1 MLIGACDPMSWPIR
15 GFRAF
20 LWKRVM
26 GGKVF
31 NATATVPDLDP
42 DVRVYVTTCQHSD
55 PFFMV
60 GPGFLPGSLS
70 HPARIVMYRVSQG
83 TMMRLLAMSC

>member
-42 DVRVYVTTCQHSD
+42 DVRVYVTTSPHANIPILTLWLD
-55 PFFMV
+55 
-60 GPGFLPGSLS
+60 
-70 HPARIVMYRVSQG
+70 RVSF
-83 TMMRLLAMSC
+83 RVPSPILLAS